1 MGTVVV
7 PSTSQEIGN
16 ESCTTFSSNA
26 TSGTFEVML
35 TGNSMIHL
43 RLQLYHSL
51 FQIRGWHTNGPEHEE
66 EYSDREG
73 NEYLVDLLND
83 SLTVTFLLFSL
94 KGILLSMA
102 FVVGTE
108 MHLINQENNS
118 YIMQAATLFTLAII
132 AAAGMGSAPAAAS
145 SATATTTLS
154 PQPVTATT
162 DNQSV
167 NVLISWEP
175 AEIEP
180 GEETAFTLDFQD
192 PSSGDSIPHVNYNFE
207 IIDQNG
213 NPVASMTDLHTHSG
227 SDEQT
232 VTFDNPGSF
241 NLVATI
247 IGTGIDPPFDTIQS
261 GTAQTVIP
269 VGQQLAGA
277 TGGNNTAGTTTSSP
291 ETGMIELS
299 PEPVY
304 QERQIR
310 ESRTAINQTHFQVAI
325 SGNGTLTLPNT
336 TETISTTSTGSVLS
350 ALDGTAT
357 GKEVI
362 TTEDGSESATA
373 TTYGIARLEARRGI
387 MIALFDTNSTGILA
401 PLDGMILAGQIEYP
415 PEETHSLITLWE
427 WQSGIPLPPPPLP
440 PTTMEEPPLMNTT
453 TTMTTNATTAADTN
467 ATAASEEEVVEE
479 EAVGGVQVAE

>member
-1 MGTVVV
+1 MV
-7 PSTSQEIGN
+7 
-16 ESCTTFSSNA
+16 
-26 TSGTFEVML
+26 
-35 TGNSMIHL
+35 
-43 RLQLYHSL
+43 
-51 FQIRGWHTNGPEHEE
+51 
-66 EYSDREG
+66 
-73 NEYLVDLLND
+73 
-83 SLTVTFLLFSL
+83 
-94 KGILLSMA
+94 
-102 FVVGTE
+102 
-108 MHLINQENNS
+108 
-118 YIMQAATLFTLAII
+118 AATLFTLAII
-132 AAAGMGSAPAAAS
+132 SSSTMGAAPAAATPTAA
-145 SATATTTLS
+145 ATATTM

-167 NVLISWEP
+167 NVLIGWEP
-175 AEIEP
+175 TEIEP
-180 GEETAFTLDFQD
+180 GADTEFTLDFQD
-192 PSSGDSIPHVNYNFE
+192 PASGDSIPHVNYNFE

-213 NPVASMTDLHTHSG
+213 NPVSSMTDLHTHSG

-232 VTFDNPGSF
+232 VTFDNAGSF

-247 IGTGIDPPFDTIQS
+247 IGTGIDPPFDTTQS

-269 VGQQLAGA
+269 VGQQLARV

-310 ESRTAINQTHFQVAI
+310 ESRTAINQTHFQVTI

-336 TETISTTSTGSVLS
+336 TETISTASTGSVLS

-373 TTYGIARLEARRGI
+373 TTYGIARLEERKGI
-387 MIALFDTNSTGILA
+387 MIALVDTNSTGILA

-427 WQSGIPLPPPPLP
+427 WQSGVPLP
-440 PTTMEEPPLMNTT
+440 TGTTTSTMEVPPQMNTT
-453 TTMTTNATTAADTN
+453 TTMTTTNATTTTDTN
-467 ATAASEEEVVEE
+467 ATASAPPEEGGVEE
-479 EAVGGVQVAE
+479 EQQQQQTTPTIPPNPLFE